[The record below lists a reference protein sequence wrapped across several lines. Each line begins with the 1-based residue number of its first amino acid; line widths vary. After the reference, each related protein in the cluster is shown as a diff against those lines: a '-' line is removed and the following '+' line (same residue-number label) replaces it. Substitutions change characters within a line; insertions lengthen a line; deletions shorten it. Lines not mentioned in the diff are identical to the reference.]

1 VKALVVT
8 VSNRAAAGVYEDRSG
23 PVLVTGLTEMGFDVD
38 GPQVVPDGEPVEA
51 ALRTAIASSA
61 YDVVITTG
69 GTGIAPTDR
78 TPDMTF
84 RVIDRELPGIAEALR
99 AYGVE
104 HGVPTASLSRGVAGT
119 AGTTLV
125 VNLPG
130 SQGGVLDGI
139 AVLAPLLAH
148 AVEQIHGG
156 DH

>member
-8 VSNRAAAGVYEDRSG
+8 VSNRASAGAYADRSG
-23 PVLVTGLTEMGFDVD
+23 PLLVTGLTEMGFEVD
-38 GPQVVPDGEPVEA
+38 GPQVVPDGEPVED
-51 ALRTAIASSA
+51 ALRAAVASS
-61 YDVVITTG
+61 YDVVVTTG
-69 GTGIAPTDR
+69 GTGISPTDR

-104 HGVPTASLSRGVAGT
+104 HGVPTASLSRGVAGI
-119 AGTTLV
+119 AGATLV

-130 SQGGVLDGI
+130 SQGGALDGLS
-139 AVLAPLLAH
+139 VLAPLLRH
-148 AVEQIHGG
+148 AVEQLHGE